1 MATKFISMARQVV
14 GPTGGWRRRGALL
27 FSLTIVMGTGVVIVF
42 GVHDTGR
49 FQLDGDAA
57 TGTNTAGTP
66 AADDDWDK
74 VCYEVAVKPVA
85 QGGLGLTA
93 AQATAKCSINVA
105 TTGATATAWIEEPD
119 RNSSIFTG
127 GGSKDPIDI
136 NQWAWKD
143 GAGGLPDKDNLE
155 HAYAVRYSLPPGPN
169 CPSGSASTCD
179 VIYFGSDR
187 FDNSGDAQ
195 QGFWFLQNA
204 ITLGANKVGGANGF
218 ASSNA
223 PEFHRPGDVLII
235 SDFSNGGTTSTI
247 TVYRWDPTCTAANK
261 PDASCGDAN
270 LRVLANLTGLAAKCT
285 TAANGDLACGL
296 VNPITITMPW
306 SFADKSAT
314 PNNGALNGEFFEAGI
329 NLSLLNLT
337 GECFS
342 TMVAE
347 TRSSTSTTAVLKDF
361 VIGRFGVC
369 APVLTTSVQGL
380 DNTRTVLPGQQV
392 QDLATITVGGATT
405 PADAQGTV
413 DFFLCG
419 PNASA
424 NPDCSTGG
432 TSAGSGKVLVD
443 ISSPP
448 NANDGISGAFSNFVN
463 TSASPL
469 APGFYCFRA
478 EAHLTNYDSPPP
490 FTDSTNECFRVR
502 EVSRTTTAQD
512 WLPNDTATV
521 VLGSGGPGS
530 GSVTFSLFLNGSCN
544 GAPAAQFVG
553 IPLVGGSAR
562 TNNTT
567 VFTTST
573 TVSWRVTFT
582 PSDANVVGSTSN
594 CEIST
599 LSIDNVGIP

>member
-1 MATKFISMARQVV
+1 MARKVIGMTRNVV
-14 GPTGGWRRRGALL
+14 GPTGGWRRRWGIL
-27 FSLTIVMGTGVVIVF
+27 FSLMVIVGAGVAIVF
-42 GVHDTGR
+42 AVHDTGA

-66 AADDDWDK
+66 AAADDWDK
-74 VCYEVAVKPVA
+74 VCYEVAVEPVA
-85 QGGLGLTA
+85 QGGGGLTP
-93 AQATAKCSINVA
+93 AQATAKCGINVP
-105 TTGATATAWIEEPD
+105 TTGAIATAWVEEPAH
-119 RNSSIFTG
+119 NSTIFTG

-136 NQWAWKD
+136 DQWAWKND
-143 GAGGLPDKDNLE
+143 EGGLPDKDNLV
-155 HAYAVRYSLPPGPN
+155 HAYAARYSLPPGPDCGAGGN
-169 CPSGSASTCD
+169 ETCD

-204 ITLGANKVGGANGF
+204 ISLGTNKVGGATGF
-218 ASSNA
+218 ASSVA
-223 PEFHRPGDVLII
+223 PEFHKPGDLLVI
-235 SDFSNGGTTSTI
+235 SDFSNGGGTSTI
-247 TVYRWDPTCTAANK
+247 TVYKWDPTCQADNR
-261 PDASCGDAN
+261 PDVTCDDTN
-270 LRVLANLTGLAAKCT
+270 LRLLANLTGLPAKCD
-285 TAANGDLACGL
+285 TASANDPACGI
-296 VNPITITMPW
+296 VNPILITMPW
-306 SFADKSAT
+306 SFTDKSGT
-314 PNNGALNGEFFEAGI
+314 PGNGALNGEFFEAGI
-329 NLSLLNLT
+329 NLSLLNLA

-361 VIGRFGVC
+361 VLGNFGVC
-369 APVLTTSVQGL
+369 APTLSTSVQGL
-380 DNTRTVLPGQQV
+380 DSTRTVLPGQQV
-392 QDLATITVGGATT
+392 QDLATVTVTGASA

-419 PNASA
+419 PSASG

-432 TSAGSGKVLVD
+432 TSAGSGKVLAD

-521 VLGSGGPGS
+521 VLGSGAQAS
-530 GSVTFSLFLNGSCN
+530 GSVTFSLFLNGNCT

-553 IPLVGGSAR
+553 IPLVGGTAR

-567 VFTTST
+567 VFTAST

-582 PSDANVVGSTSN
+582 PTDPNVVGSTSN

-599 LSIDNVGIP
+599 LGIDNVGIP